1 MMETEDA
8 EEDNSNKIINDED
21 DEESMDSY
29 GSRDSYDSFD
39 DSMSM
44 MMSLEKWK
52 AMITKSPNL
61 RLGEVITSQIIIA
74 IGRY

>member
-8 EEDNSNKIINDED
+8 DNSNKIINDED

-52 AMITKSPNL
+52 PMITKSPNL
-61 RLGEVITSQIIIA
+61 RLGEVITSQIIA
-74 IGRY
+74 IVRY